1 MNLYSLPPLLTL
13 IAFLSL
19 ALITIVRWRNQLVN
33 RLFLL
38 ICILGAGL
46 YADILFIFNT
56 NSARNAL
63 LVTRIDQFFSLFLI
77 PLYVHFLHAYLKI
90 GSRTWLLGIF
100 YTVPG
105 VLMWFGLTPLL
116 IESMHRFPFGYFGQ
130 AGTLYPL
137 VALSASCAT
146 VYGGW
151 ILGRKMLQSR
161 ERSLRRR
168 MQYLLVG
175 FVSIAVLTGFN
186 FFPLYG
192 YAVYP
197 LGNFCFVPLLI
208 FAVGLFRHDLLN
220 MGLLFKRGVVYALL
234 MAALTAIYAVV
245 VVAVNGLLGAAGFS
259 SALIVNLL
267 LFGVVA
273 FVFGPLKTIIR
284 KAVDRAF
291 SRRRYDYRQ
300 VVQQNSRVIATVL
313 DITVISRTLVE
324 TVLNALGAVHC
335 QLYLQEAHSESNELR
350 RMESQTTGRV
360 EFPARLANVDALQ
373 TYFEHQPE
381 LYRKYTGRIS
391 GPVAESPLLDDVLE
405 RCRASLAVPLLFQGV
420 LHGLILVGEKAS
432 GGPYVDEDYDLLET
446 LAGHAG
452 LAVVNA
458 RAYQALARLNQE
470 LERRVAERT
479 RRLQAALDEKER
491 TLEQLVRSE
500 SLASIGQLVA
510 GVAHEL
516 NNPLASVKSLLQ
528 SVLEDLEQAPAVPL
542 VDAELRDDLHFA
554 DRELD
559 RASGIVTSL
568 LGLSRQTQTYS
579 EPVDMNQVVRAA
591 LRILQNKYK
600 QRDLVIRPLLAAQL
614 PAIKGNFAHLGQVAL
629 NIIANAIDALPAQKG
644 AVDLVTVY
652 QEKTGAVIF
661 ECRDNGSGI
670 ATDIRDDIFKPFFTT
685 KPVGSGTGLGLY
697 ICHEIVARHGGTIR
711 VDNPQDGG
719 TRISVMLPLNGRN
732 RDVAASIDIAQD
744 GH

>member
-1 MNLYSLPPLLTL
+1 
-13 IAFLSL
+13 
-19 ALITIVRWRNQLVN
+19 
-33 RLFLL
+33 
-38 ICILGAGL
+38 
-46 YADILFIFNT
+46 
-56 NSARNAL
+56 
-63 LVTRIDQFFSLFLI
+63 
-77 PLYVHFLHAYLKI
+77 
-90 GSRTWLLGIF
+90 
-100 YTVPG
+100 
-105 VLMWFGLTPLL
+105 
-116 IESMHRFPFGYFGQ
+116 
-130 AGTLYPL
+130 
-137 VALSASCAT
+137 
-146 VYGGW
+146 
-151 ILGRKMLQSR
+151 
-161 ERSLRRR
+161 
-168 MQYLLVG
+168 
-175 FVSIAVLTGFN
+175 
-186 FFPLYG
+186 
-192 YAVYP
+192 
-197 LGNFCFVPLLI
+197 
-208 FAVGLFRHDLLN
+208 
-220 MGLLFKRGVVYALL
+220 MGLLFKRGMVYALL
-234 MAALTAIYAVV
+234 MTALTAIYAVV
-245 VVAVNGLLGAAGFS
+245 VVVVNGLLGAAGFS

-267 LFGVVA
+267 LFGVIA

-313 DITVISRTLVE
+313 DITAISRTLVE
-324 TVLNALGAVHC
+324 AVLNALGAVHC
-335 QLYLQEAHSESNELR
+335 QLYLQDAHLERNELR
-350 RMESQTTGRV
+350 RMESQTPGPV
-360 EFPARLANVDALQ
+360 EFPARLANGAALQ
-373 TYFEHQPE
+373 TYFKHQPE

-405 RCRASLAVPLLFQGV
+405 RCRAILAVPLLFQGV

-652 QEKTGAVIF
+652 REKTGAVIF

-711 VDNPQDGG
+711 VDNPQDSG